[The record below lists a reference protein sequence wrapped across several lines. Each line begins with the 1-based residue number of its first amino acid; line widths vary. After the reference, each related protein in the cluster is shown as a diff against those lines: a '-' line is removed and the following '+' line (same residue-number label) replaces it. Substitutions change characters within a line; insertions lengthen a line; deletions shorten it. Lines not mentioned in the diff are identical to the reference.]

1 VRVIYLVLV
10 VLFTAVATAGELP
23 GTRMRPASEVRPVL
37 RVRDA
42 VDLMLTDKI
51 DVAKLAAA
59 LSAEE
64 IRRTEDNSP
73 MRPNEQVYFAATEQ
87 FQSVRLSIERDA
99 GHANATPHTLY
110 LTVTPLT
117 EITLGQLD
125 QTFGAA
131 RLLGGPSSHGRTWVY
146 GPLDKRFVAH
156 ITASFAQHPSAPNVR
171 PRNLTIR
178 VDRRQ

>member
-1 VRVIYLVLV
+1 VRVIFLAL
-10 VLFTAVATAGELP
+10 LLLATATAAAAELP
-23 GTRMRPASEVRPVL
+23 GTRMRPASEVQPLQRI
-37 RVRDA
+37 RDA
-42 VDLMLTDKI
+42 VDLMLTDRV
-51 DVAKLAAA
+51 DVAKLAAV

-64 IRRTEDNSP
+64 IRRTEDNSRI
-73 MRPNEQVYFAATEQ
+73 RPNEQVYFAATEQ
-87 FQSVRLSIERDA
+87 FQTLRLSIERDA
-99 GHANATPHTLY
+99 GHASATPHTLY
-110 LTVTPLT
+110 LTVTSLT

-131 RLLGGPSSHGRTWVY
+131 RLLGGPGSHGRTWVY